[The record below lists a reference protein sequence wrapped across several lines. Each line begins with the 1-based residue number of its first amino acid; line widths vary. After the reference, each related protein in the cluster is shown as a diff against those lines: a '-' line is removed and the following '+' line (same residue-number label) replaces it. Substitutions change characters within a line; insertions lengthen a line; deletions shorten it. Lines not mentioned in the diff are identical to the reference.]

1 MAGNN
6 LKEKQEIFCQHYAVS
21 HNAAQSAREAGYSQK
36 SAYNQGYRLL
46 KISEVMNRIKN
57 IEDKN
62 KNKSINFSIVDE
74 YIYQYEAC
82 KRNGHSN
89 SALKALEK
97 IEKFKTTES
106 ERIKFLIE
114 NNKLYEQQIIDLQKE
129 NVDLKSTK
137 GLDIKKGWLYIIS
150 REGLIKIGKTTNLK
164 NRIQSHKAQSVGL
177 LFKFLNAY
185 VVDDFHNMEREL
197 IKIFNNTGT
206 SITKESEWYQLEET
220 KALNLFEESIK
231 IIHTKNV
238 NNILGE
244 LNGIINGK

>member
-1 MAGNN
+1 MVANN
-6 LKEKQEIFCQHYAVS
+6 LSTKQETFCQHYAVS
-21 HNAAQSAREAGYSQK
+21 HNATQAAREAGYAQK
-36 SAYNQGYRLL
+36 YANTQGYRLL
-46 KISEVMNRIKN
+46 KISEIMNRIKN

-62 KNKSINFSIVDE
+62 KNKNINFSIVDE

-97 IEKFKTTES
+97 IEKFKTSES
-106 ERIKFLIE
+106 ERIKSLIE
-114 NNKLYEQQIIDLQKE
+114 NNKLYEQQIINLQKE
-129 NVDLKSTK
+129 NIDFKSMK
-137 GLDIKKGWLYIIS
+137 GLDVKKGWLYIIS

-164 NRIQSHKAQSVGL
+164 KRIQSHKSQSIGL

-185 VVDDFHNMEREL
+185 VVDDFHNMESEL

-206 SITKESEWYQLEET
+206 SATKESEWYKLEEK

-231 IIHTKNV
+231 IIHNKNI
-238 NNILGE
+238 NNSLGE
-244 LNGIINGK
+244 LHGIING

>member
-1 MAGNN
+1 MVGNN

-36 SAYNQGYRLL
+36 SAHSQGYRLL
-46 KISEVMNRIKN
+46 KISEVINRIKN

-106 ERIKFLIE
+106 ERIKSLIE
-114 NNKLYEQQIIDLQKE
+114 NNKLHEQQII
-129 NVDLKSTK
+129 
-137 GLDIKKGWLYIIS
+137 
-150 REGLIKIGKTTNLK
+150 
-164 NRIQSHKAQSVGL
+164 
-177 LFKFLNAY
+177 
-185 VVDDFHNMEREL
+185 EL
-197 IKIFNNTGT
+197 
-206 SITKESEWYQLEET
+206 
-220 KALNLFEESIK
+220 
-231 IIHTKNV
+231 
-238 NNILGE
+238 
-244 LNGIINGK
+244 